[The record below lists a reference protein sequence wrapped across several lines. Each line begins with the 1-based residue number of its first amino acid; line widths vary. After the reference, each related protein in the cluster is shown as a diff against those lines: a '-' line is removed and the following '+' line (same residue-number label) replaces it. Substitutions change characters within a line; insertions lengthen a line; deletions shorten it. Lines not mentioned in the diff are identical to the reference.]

1 MDPWAHLHNFT
12 LKQFDKGIICVHFG
26 FIVAC
31 VFSVAVKEKKD
42 LFVRGHHFHIPDSTF
57 CLPLKTLHNRYFK
70 LPKTWK
76 GSECNIQEELE
87 TKVMRKF
94 GEISD
99 E

>member
-1 MDPWAHLHNFT
+1 MSTLAQFYPETVRLRDYLCPLWVHLR
-12 LKQFDKGIICVHFG
+12 LCVL
-26 FIVAC
+26 
-31 VFSVAVKEKKD
+31 SSSWKKKD

-57 CLPLKTLHNRYFK
+57 CSPLKTLHNRYFK
-70 LPKTWK
+70 LPKTLK
-76 GSECNIQEELE
+76 GSKCNIQEELE